1 MEKSANQSNSLPQRR
16 QQSLELPLGDSFHRK
31 EPPELGG
38 AVAFA
43 PAAGGGKGPG
53 RKSLPTEPGAV
64 CHLKGTFWCW
74 KGPAGCASLALARAS
89 VTV

>member
-1 MEKSANQSNSLPQRR
+1 M
-16 QQSLELPLGDSFHRK
+16 
-31 EPPELGG
+31 
-38 AVAFA
+38 AFA